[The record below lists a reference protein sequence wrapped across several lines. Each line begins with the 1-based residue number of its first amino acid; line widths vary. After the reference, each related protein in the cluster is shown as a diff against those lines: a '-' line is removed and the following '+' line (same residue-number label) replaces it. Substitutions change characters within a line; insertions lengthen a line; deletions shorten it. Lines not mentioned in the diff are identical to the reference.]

1 MVRGT
6 ALRRLTDSWRS
17 TTARLILI
25 YGVFFALWG
34 GLVIGLIYW
43 QAASYLG
50 RVSNDLIGRQATYF
64 SMLDERTRLHA
75 LDDYDTLETRRLNA
89 WGVFDAQGRYLS
101 GTITT
106 LPPKLPINGSV
117 ALLPRGVS
125 RNDNSNSSD
134 DHGRVRAAAVRLQDG
149 RILLIT
155 RDTSIVDRIGTI
167 IIRALLWGLSLAVV
181 PGLLGGLLLSRGPWR
196 RVNAIREATLPIMQG
211 NLASRLPV
219 GRRGDELDMLAGIV
233 NAMLDEIERLL
244 GEVKGVCD
252 NIAHDLRTPL
262 TRLRARIYRLQQ
274 QFDEG
279 SEEHAVLDAC
289 MIDTDALLGRFR
301 ALLRISELENQQ
313 RRVGF
318 DHVDLAEVLRE
329 VHALYLPL
337 AEDRGQQLQLE
348 LPALPTIHADRHLLL
363 EAFSNL
369 VANALKFTPPGGRV
383 EIRARPAADGPWV
396 DINDSGPGIPPD
408 QRDAVIRR
416 FYRTESSRS
425 TPGSGLGLSIVNAIA
440 RLHGYT
446 LEIAGSERGARLSLH
461 CLEERVA

>member
-1 MVRGT
+1 MRK
-6 ALRRLTDSWRS
+6 LTDSWRS

-25 YGVFFALWG
+25 YGTFFALWG
-34 GLVIGLIYW
+34 GVVIGLIYW

-75 LDDYDTLETRRLNA
+75 LNDYDRLETRRLNA
-89 WGVFDAQGRYLS
+89 WGVFDAQGNYLS

-106 LPPKLPINGSV
+106 LPAMVRVNGPV
-117 ALLPRGVS
+117 ALLQQGVS
-125 RNDNSNSSD
+125 RNDSSSD
-134 DHGRVRAAAVRLQDG
+134 EHGRVRAAAVRLQDG

-167 IIRALLWGLSLAVV
+167 VLQALLWGLSLTVI
-181 PGLLGGLLLSRGPWR
+181 PGLFGGLLLSRGPWR
-196 RVNAIREATLPIMQG
+196 RVHAIRQATMPIMQG
-211 NLASRLPV
+211 DLARRLPV
-219 GRRGDELDMLAGIV
+219 SRHGDELDMLAGIV

-262 TRLRARIYRLQQ
+262 TRLRSRLYRLQQ
-274 QFDEG
+274 QFGEDSDET
-279 SEEHAVLDAC
+279 AALDAC
-289 MIDTDALLGRFR
+289 MVDTDALLDRFR
-301 ALLRISELENQQ
+301 ALLRISELENQR

-318 DHVDLAEVLRE
+318 DNVDLAEILRE

-337 AEDRGQQLQLE
+337 AEDRGQQLALD
-348 LPALPTIHADRHLLL
+348 LPALPFIHADRHLLL
-363 EAFSNL
+363 EALSNL
-369 VANALKFTPPGGRV
+369 VGNAIKFTPPGGLV
-383 EIRARPAADGPWV
+383 EIRARTADDGPWV
-396 DINDSGPGIPPD
+396 DVSDSGPGIPPD
-408 QRDAVIRR
+408 QRDAVTRR

-425 TPGSGLGLSIVNAIA
+425 TPGSGLGLSIVSAIA

-461 CLEERVA
+461 CLNATGV